1 MTESLE
7 GIGPIPRVEVVT
19 GRDGVLPAVGRTAV
33 TPGERVGGVVVV
45 SHQLDHGLH
54 VTHLRGVP
62 DGEPTNQKI
71 IRTGFTY
78 LANIR
83 ALGVLSYENQSPYSL
98 TSSEFP
104 LLLNTSE

>member
-7 GIGPIPRVEVVT
+7 GIGPIPRVEVIT

-45 SHQLDHGLH
+45 SHQLDHRLH

-62 DGEPTNQKI
+62 DGEPT
-71 IRTGFTY
+71 
-78 LANIR
+78 
-83 ALGVLSYENQSPYSL
+83 SQSVRY
-98 TSSEFP
+98 
-104 LLLNTSE
+104 